1 MGSHW
6 QCHTPRTILVAMVAP
21 VGLHRPPLVLQT
33 LELVLVLV
41 LGPVLV
47 LVLVLVLEL
56 ELVLVLELA
65 LELSMEPA
73 LALECVL
80 SLLH

>member
-41 LGPVLV
+41 L
-47 LVLVLVLEL
+47 VLVLEL